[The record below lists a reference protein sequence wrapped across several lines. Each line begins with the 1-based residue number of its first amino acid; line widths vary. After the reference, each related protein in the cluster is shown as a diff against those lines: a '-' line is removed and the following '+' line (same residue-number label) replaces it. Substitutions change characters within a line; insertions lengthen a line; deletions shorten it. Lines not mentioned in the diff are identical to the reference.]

1 MSQPLP
7 QMTVQQQGGEQQVY
21 YQTILEQAG
30 PYPGLEQVPYQQ
42 VVGEGQASV
51 LYQSQQSSVEQ
62 SALIYQPPPGPAQ
75 SLQIEPTV
83 IYQQPVVEQPQV
95 LYQPQPAPPEPQYQ
109 EPVYQNIELQPEL
122 VTGQFTAGVQEPV
135 DPLGRKILEV
145 VEQQQAAPP
154 VQQPVEMS
162 GLSPSGVVSN
172 VQSEVESSTQ
182 CSTREKSVE
191 GSQYTN
197 TLQLNEAQKEAVKDF
212 SDALSVT
219 DSDAGH
225 LEGEGK
231 AGKERKRTK
240 KERKRTN
247 LGPRIKVLRLVTGE
261 DGEELD
267 PGELE
272 AGPKTG
278 VKVECQMETSKQKT
292 VTFEFSTT
300 DIVPE
305 EMASTFIRED
315 LLAEEHRKILV
326 EQLVDIVNQL
336 TSDPDKLPHVSF
348 PPEECFSPTRDKRD
362 ASSDAPK
369 QETAASPA
377 ALAPADGD
385 LAPPVRGAEK
395 PPEVIA
401 GKVKKFHISPVVEN
415 KPLLGAGE
423 LPLEKRDS
431 STATTPQV
439 VPTHVDQGTTTSPYH
454 EVPNLDKLDI
464 SKPPA
469 GSLMEP
475 SKAQLSP
482 SSQAPTQVVHLTSP
496 ESHHMT
502 SSHPSNDVSDLE
514 ANLASILF
522 NKQPPAAPIVAQ
534 GLAGIVPLE
543 QDQSGSSS
551 GSVPV
556 SVIQSYSEASE
567 ASLPVVLETDSSNTV
582 HSNKSLEDLMG
593 EPVKHSTPD
602 VTPEKFQEMSTSG
615 PGRFE
620 VKKVEDVMSE
630 EPELL
635 SLAQQR
641 AAAAAEAEHY
651 DSSPSPGSCYDT
663 ASESVEPSLGAGPH
677 CHPQPPLHLPQVQS
691 VPAHHQPRRP
701 SHSWPSTWPDTSRA
715 QTSLADTT
723 ARMGQLVSHQV
734 EEHHTSGDSI
744 PVGFEASHLNQTQD
758 SGIDR
763 NSMGSSVNSQ
773 HLQHQHHQQQLVIQQ
788 PQMTALYAQDQ
799 QVSRLSASRQDNFC
813 PIPESTFIPVE
824 PAKDPPLD
832 VESVE
837 EDHNT
842 ITEEE
847 CFIDNALKRLD
858 VR

>member
-1 MSQPLP
+1 M
-7 QMTVQQQGGEQQVY
+7 
-21 YQTILEQAG
+21 
-30 PYPGLEQVPYQQ
+30 
-42 VVGEGQASV
+42 
-51 LYQSQQSSVEQ
+51 
-62 SALIYQPPPGPAQ
+62 
-75 SLQIEPTV
+75 
-83 IYQQPVVEQPQV
+83 
-95 LYQPQPAPPEPQYQ
+95 
-109 EPVYQNIELQPEL
+109 
-122 VTGQFTAGVQEPV
+122 
-135 DPLGRKILEV
+135 
-145 VEQQQAAPP
+145 
-154 VQQPVEMS
+154 
-162 GLSPSGVVSN
+162 
-172 VQSEVESSTQ
+172 
-182 CSTREKSVE
+182 
-191 GSQYTN
+191 
-197 TLQLNEAQKEAVKDF
+197 
-212 SDALSVT
+212 SVT

-272 AGPKTG
+272 GGPKTG

-369 QETAASPA
+369 QEAAASPA
-377 ALAPADGD
+377 ALPPAPAEIDSV
-385 LAPPVRGAEK
+385 PPVRGTEK

-415 KPLLGAGE
+415 KPLPGDLGKVIVE
-423 LPLEKRDS
+423 QQQQLDKREPG
-431 STATTPQV
+431 TV
-439 VPTHVDQGTTTSPYH
+439 THVDQGTTTSPYQ
-454 EVPNLDKLDI
+454 EVPSLEKLDI
-464 SKPPA
+464 AKPPA
-469 GSLMEP
+469 GSEP

-482 SSQAPTQVVHLTSP
+482 SSQAAAQVVHLTSP
-496 ESHHMT
+496 EACHHVTASHT
-502 SSHPSNDVSDLE
+502 SNDVSDLE

-522 NKQPPAAPIVAQ
+522 NKQPPAAPVVAVVQ
-534 GLAGIVPLE
+534 GQGVAGIVPLE

-556 SVIQSYSEASE
+556 SVIQCQTYSDVTNSE
-567 ASLPVVLETDSSNTV
+567 TSQPVVVVPEGGNMEEV
-582 HSNKSLEDLMG
+582 VG

-602 VTPEKFQEMSTSG
+602 VTPEKFQEVTMSHG

-635 SLAQQR
+635 TLSQQSLAQQR
-641 AAAAAEAEHY
+641 AAAEAEHY

-663 ASESVEPSLGAGPH
+663 ASESVEPSLVTGPLPH
-677 CHPQPPLHLPQVQS
+677 SLGQAQPAAVQQ
-691 VPAHHQPRRP
+691 QPRRP
-701 SHSWPSTWPDTSRA
+701 SHSWPSTWPDTSRG

-723 ARMGQLVSHQV
+723 ARLGHQV

-763 NSMGSSVNSQ
+763 NSLGSSVHSQ
-773 HLQHQHHQQQLVIQQ
+773 HLQHQQLQQQLVIQQ
-788 PQMTALYAQDQ
+788 PQMTSVFPPEQP
-799 QVSRLSASRQDNFC
+799 VSRLSAPRQDNFC
-813 PIPESTFIPVE
+813 PVPESTFIPVE
-824 PAKDPPLD
+824 PAKDPPVSVNLTSQSIIV
-832 VESVE
+832 VENLHKIPRV
-837 EDHNT
+837 
-842 ITEEE
+842 
-847 CFIDNALKRLD
+847 LKLNQVIRRRSFCL
-858 VR
+858 